1 MLVQLYYLRVPL
13 FARPVIDVTAG
24 LAFSLSETPRASRIK
39 KEKKNRRRKVK
50 RKGRTKMFLGE
61 KGKKVCVGYVLGK
74 ERVGG

>member
-39 KEKKNRRRKVK
+39 KEKKI
-50 RKGRTKMFLGE
+50 GE
-61 KGKKVCVGYVLGK
+61 EK
-74 ERVGG
+74 